1 MITKGIQI
9 TIFVRDQEKA
19 KTFYTEKLGFVVCD
33 EEEFAPGWNY
43 LTVAPQRENEMKLEL
58 VQAETREE
66 KQLIGKQAAVTVLK
80 AFFNESFT
88 IPNPVEASSDGT
100 SLLPYSGTSL
110 TIGGELNKLATNIAH
125 GRDTAGVHW
134 RFDGVE
140 GLKLGERVA
149 IEIFRNY
156 QETYNEKFEGFSL
169 TRFDGTKI
177 TI

>member
-66 KQLIGKQAAVTVLK
+66 KQLIGKQAA
-80 AFFNESFT
+80 
-88 IPNPVEASSDGT
+88 
-100 SLLPYSGTSL
+100 
-110 TIGGELNKLATNIAH
+110 
-125 GRDTAGVHW
+125 
-134 RFDGVE
+134 
-140 GLKLGERVA
+140 
-149 IEIFRNY
+149 
-156 QETYNEKFEGFSL
+156 
-169 TRFDGTKI
+169 
-177 TI
+177 